1 VEGLALFL
9 AVVESAA
16 AFLLLAGTGAG
27 VLGFFTE
34 DLGRGVATFLAAD
47 LRRGLMALLLL
58 ALGVNTFF
66 PAVAAVAGSR
76 WMIDLRLEGVV
87 FFTLLTTDFLRVD
100 FLIEERCVFFAA
112 GVSPLLL
119 PMEERERFPEAEAAA
134 AAAAA
139 PLGVPDVFLAEEE
152 EAGFLLPEE
161 EARGMGS
168 EVVALAEPFQGERKP
183 STCFGGGGGREGGVR
198 WEGLCVAGNKEA
210 CTIMVMMV
218 TPSGPW
224 LRFLKLSACVCV
236 LHELGGKGGGRGGD
250 QQRNGLC
257 MGRPAGG

>member
-9 AVVESAA
+9 AVVERAA

-76 WMIDLRLEGVV
+76 RMIDLRLEGVV
-87 FFTLLTTDFLRVD
+87 FFTLFTTDFLRAD
-100 FLIEERCVFFAA
+100 LLIEERCVFFAA

-134 AAAAA
+134 AA

-152 EAGFLLPEE
+152 EADFLLPEE
-161 EARGMGS
+161 EAWGMGS

-183 STCFGGGGGREGGVR
+183 STCFEGGGGREGGVK

-218 TPSGPW
+218 TPFGPW

-250 QQRNGLC
+250 QQRNGLR